1 MQIPTTIRNSNFYA
15 YCQGFIEFFQSPGTG
30 RTHATDQ
37 DWNDA
42 YDRGRN
48 LADLITGGW

>member
-1 MQIPTTIRNSNFYA
+1 MQIATTIRNSKFYA

-30 RTHATDQ
+30 RTHPTAPK
-37 DWNDA
+37 A